1 MIFPVLVPLILP
13 ISNEQIAASSLLP
26 VAGADSG
33 RLIGQQGVKVLL
45 PGPHPIKPDNSVT
58 RLDYPSEMGHRIGI
72 PNQGSRSA
80 RLEQGP
86 EDVMMGWGLRIDNVN
101 VGEVGSDVQDAWLI
115 FQKVDVKQCMDCL
128 LVNNHPQ
135 VNQEIGQDAA
145 PWLASAIFHLM
156 HAAGKTKSKES
167 QQLDLMDNSYES
179 SDGGSAEVVLNPGG
193 EDFDED
199 NFVELEAKEKEN
211 EDNDFN
217 DDKNEGSATK
227 PMNGESM
234 GQLICAMG
242 S

>member
-1 MIFPVLVPLILP
+1 
-13 ISNEQIAASSLLP
+13 
-26 VAGADSG
+26 
-33 RLIGQQGVKVLL
+33 
-45 PGPHPIKPDNSVT
+45 
-58 RLDYPSEMGHRIGI
+58 
-72 PNQGSRSA
+72 
-80 RLEQGP
+80 
-86 EDVMMGWGLRIDNVN
+86 
-101 VGEVGSDVQDAWLI
+101 
-115 FQKVDVKQCMDCL
+115 
-128 LVNNHPQ
+128 
-135 VNQEIGQDAA
+135 
-145 PWLASAIFHLM
+145 M